1 MSSLASLAHEAT
13 GGSIFP
19 FNTNFYITVSTIIPI
34 FFLALAV
41 QGTEYQDAMRALI
54 IAFRTSRQD
63 RRLRNIAV
71 ITIGYA
77 FVIAVLGAGFSGE
90 AIAINALYYGSDDP
104 IQRGW
109 TRLATLFLLVAVV
122 GRPAWQMTKLS
133 FKVAR
138 SLPGE
143 RSIGEQQE
151 ESSGGGEAAAPEL
164 GAAEKHETGKT
175 DAD

>member
-1 MSSLASLAHEAT
+1 MSSLASLAHEVR

-19 FNTNFYITVSTIIPI
+19 FNADFYITVSTIIPI

-54 IAFRTSRQD
+54 TAFRTSRQD
-63 RRLRNIAV
+63 RRLRNIAM
-71 ITIGYA
+71 ITMGYA
-77 FVIAVLGAGFSGE
+77 LVIAVLGAGFSGE

-122 GRPAWQMTKLS
+122 ARPAWQMTKLS
-133 FKVAR
+133 FNVAR
-138 SLPGE
+138 SVPGE
-143 RSIGEQQE
+143 RGIGEQQE
-151 ESSGGGEAAAPEL
+151 ESSGGGEAVVPEL
-164 GAAEKHETGKT
+164 GAAEKHEMGKT